1 MRRGNGE
8 GTVYRRDN
16 GWETAGYADGRRR
29 TFRAKTRREAQSRLD
44 AAVKRAKSGEPVV
57 DERLTVAAFL
67 EYWLTA
73 IEPTIRARTRQRYQE
88 YVRHAIPRIG
98 RVKLAQL
105 APVHLQGL
113 YADKLK
119 TGLAPST
126 VQHLHRALFRAL
138 VMAERW
144 EMVHRNVARLVTP
157 PRVPKYKLQPLTADE
172 VRQLFAAAEGHRFEA
187 AFVVAVVTGLRLG
200 ELLAL
205 RWCDVGLDGHPVL
218 HVRGSLQRA
227 NGKLQILEPK
237 TSGSIRDVALARI
250 GADALRAHRVKQNAE
265 RLRLGASWQNHD
277 LVFTNRWGRFL
288 APDYFVQK
296 HFVGL
301 LESAGHSAAGKSAAV
316 PIKIVSEMMGHTR
329 TAITQDL

>member
-1 MRRGNGE
+1 
-8 GTVYRRDN
+8 
-16 GWETAGYADGRRR
+16 
-29 TFRAKTRREAQSRLD
+29 
-44 AAVKRAKSGEPVV
+44 
-57 DERLTVAAFL
+57 
-67 EYWLTA
+67 
-73 IEPTIRARTRQRYQE
+73 
-88 YVRHAIPRIG
+88 
-98 RVKLAQL
+98 
-105 APVHLQGL
+105 VHLQGL

-119 TGLAPST
+119 AGLAPST

-144 EMVHRNVARLVTP
+144 EMVPRNVARLVTP
-157 PRVPKYKLQPLTADE
+157 PRVPKYKLEPLTPDE
-172 VRQLFAAAEGHRFEA
+172 ARQLFAAASGHRFEA

-205 RWCDVGLDGHPVL
+205 RWCDVELDDHPVV

-227 NGKLQILEPK
+227 QGKLQILEPK
-237 TSGSIRDVALARI
+237 TSGSVRDVALAKI

-265 RLRLGASWQNHD
+265 RLRLGSSWANHD
-277 LVFTNRWGRFL
+277 LVFTNQWGRFL

-301 LESAGHSAAGKSAAV
+301 LESAGLRRIRFHDLRHTFATLQLGSQQPI

-329 TAITQDL
+329 TAITQDLYTHVSAQMQREAAAAIDALLG